1 MTQKRTPD
9 EKEITKRTDKS
20 IEKLIRL
27 TKLISRVAAQNK
39 DISRKLNTEDEWP
52 LSLGGVYLKHN
63 FNLTSV
69 LIGLFFIYFLNHVF
83 YLRRVSLEV
92 KFIRNDCAL
101 FSSEISVFSS
111 LYH

>member
-39 DISRKLNTEDEWP
+39 DISRKLNTEDE
-52 LSLGGVYLKHN
+52 
-63 FNLTSV
+63 
-69 LIGLFFIYFLNHVF
+69 
-83 YLRRVSLEV
+83 
-92 KFIRNDCAL
+92 
-101 FSSEISVFSS
+101 
-111 LYH
+111 

>member
-20 IEKLIRL
+20 IEKLIR
-27 TKLISRVAAQNK
+27 LISRVAAQNK

-69 LIGLFFIYFLNHVF
+69 LIGLFFIYFLKHVF
-83 YLRRVSLEV
+83 YLRRVNLEV
-92 KFIRNDCAL
+92 KFIRNESAL
-101 FSSEISVFSS
+101 FSRDISVFSS